1 MGLVTSLEHQDMG
14 SIPSPAQWVKDQL
27 LPQLWLGL
35 QLWIGSDFWHG
46 NSICCGVAKKKKKKE
61 KNRRIY
67 HMIHQSH
74 SWVYNLKNKN
84 KTPKNPH
91 LKTYM
96 HLSIIY
102 ISQDMETTQVT
113 MNKCLVLKMWY
124 RIFCCDAVGQE
135 PNCNGFGHC
144 RCAGLIPGLHSGL
157 KNPMLTQLWCRSQLW
172 LGFSSWPRN
181 FHMSSV

>member
-1 MGLVTSLEHQDMG
+1 
-14 SIPSPAQWVKDQL
+14 
-27 LPQLWLGL
+27 
-35 QLWIGSDFWHG
+35 
-46 NSICCGVAKKKKKKE
+46 
-61 KNRRIY
+61 
-67 HMIHQSH
+67 MIHQSH
-74 SWVYNLKNKN
+74 SRVHKMKNKN

-157 KNPMLTQLWCRSQLW
+157 KNPMLTQLWCMSQLW

-181 FHMSSV
+181 FHMSSVQPLKKMWYSAVYLWTITQPVKMKYCHLQQHGWMQRYYTQ